1 MAIFHYTIKIVGRS
15 KGKSVISAS
24 AYLNG
29 DVMKNEET
37 GRISYYTSKKEV
49 VYTRLMMCENAP
61 PEWQIVPEENIKR
74 FQKSVRYKRS
84 EDKEAALEKFKITF
98 QKQRLWNEVLKIEK
112 SADAQLGRSFE
123 FALPKEW
130 SRQEQIQYTA
140 DYIKKTFV
148 DKGMCADWSI
158 HDKGDGNPH
167 VHLLLTMRPFNPD
180 HSWGKK
186 EVKDWGFVRD
196 KSGNIVI
203 DESHPNWWQDK
214 KNPDRHGIR
223 IPVLDENGI
232 QKIGA
237 RNRLQWK
244 RVLTDATGWNNPKNC
259 ELWRSEWAKVC
270 NEHLPLHNQVDH
282 RSYEKQGKLQIPT
295 IHEGADARKIEQ
307 KFLAGQE
314 IKGSWKVAENQII
327 KQQNTLLQKILDTF
341 GKVSG
346 ALSLWKERLN
356 DIRRKPGNYTLNGVH
371 DWANRR
377 TADLNGRNAS
387 GNAEPGHPTL
397 SYAGTESEIAKIK
410 QRVIRAAQHF
420 AKYRGTTFQ
429 DGRTENE
436 DRTFGKRKSAMA
448 EIGTDSE
455 QRKQFIAETEHRIA
469 ELEQQIEKGRDIDE
483 RIQRIKE
490 RRTVGRTSALDRGDT
505 RRTGTERP
513 AYRGTE
519 DAAQRISDLE
529 REIKQ
534 REQSIEYSIIKE
546 RLEDGRQ
553 SIADRERK
561 AAKRN
566 VTIEDCQDKIR
577 CLTQERDYART
588 HQKIV
593 EIPVEK
599 PVLYEKCEACNRTAY
614 QNAKAKYETQKER
627 LAGQYKAKTVM
638 FQTTLFLLAWYSLTT
653 TLFQAVQSD
662 MFLVDCKSFFN
673 DLASFIQTFVGWTI
687 DAGHSAAQIST
698 KIPNAFIA
706 GMVYWLLLILIVG
719 ICMAGTGMLAI
730 LIEIKVIELYK
741 KNCWDVITLLM
752 ILTSVAIVI
761 YFGESIKKVLS
772 VNLLL
777 LFVLSQGAYVGIRC
791 YLKVWLEKR
800 PY

>member
-1 MAIFHYTIKIVGRS
+1 MAEGMSFSFPSLLFHEGRTYGQPEVVPISLPQVATGLRSRLPGSSVGGAFSQTCSCHRRHSSPERRIPCRLLCAGHSYAEGVLAMLPFLKSKAMLPEIYTRCAERRNPDMAIFHYTIKIVGRS

-49 VYTRLMMCENAP
+49 VYTSLMMCENAP

-140 DYIKKTFV
+140 DYIQKTFV

-186 EVKDWGFVRD
+186 EVKDWDFVRD

-232 QKIGA
+232 QKMGA

-244 RVLTDATGWNNPKNC
+244 RVLTDANGWNNPKNC

-307 KFLAGQE
+307 
-314 IKGSWKVAENQII
+314 
-327 KQQNTLLQKILDTF
+327 
-341 GKVSG
+341 
-346 ALSLWKERLN
+346 
-356 DIRRKPGNYTLNGVH
+356 
-371 DWANRR
+371 
-377 TADLNGRNAS
+377 
-387 GNAEPGHPTL
+387 
-397 SYAGTESEIAKIK
+397 
-410 QRVIRAAQHF
+410 
-420 AKYRGTTFQ
+420 
-429 DGRTENE
+429 
-436 DRTFGKRKSAMA
+436 
-448 EIGTDSE
+448 
-455 QRKQFIAETEHRIA
+455 
-469 ELEQQIEKGRDIDE
+469 
-483 RIQRIKE
+483 
-490 RRTVGRTSALDRGDT
+490 
-505 RRTGTERP
+505 
-513 AYRGTE
+513 
-519 DAAQRISDLE
+519 
-529 REIKQ
+529 
-534 REQSIEYSIIKE
+534 
-546 RLEDGRQ
+546 
-553 SIADRERK
+553 
-561 AAKRN
+561 
-566 VTIEDCQDKIR
+566 
-577 CLTQERDYART
+577 
-588 HQKIV
+588 
-593 EIPVEK
+593 
-599 PVLYEKCEACNRTAY
+599 
-614 QNAKAKYETQKER
+614 
-627 LAGQYKAKTVM
+627 
-638 FQTTLFLLAWYSLTT
+638 
-653 TLFQAVQSD
+653 
-662 MFLVDCKSFFN
+662 
-673 DLASFIQTFVGWTI
+673 
-687 DAGHSAAQIST
+687 
-698 KIPNAFIA
+698 
-706 GMVYWLLLILIVG
+706 
-719 ICMAGTGMLAI
+719 
-730 LIEIKVIELYK
+730 
-741 KNCWDVITLLM
+741 
-752 ILTSVAIVI
+752 
-761 YFGESIKKVLS
+761 
-772 VNLLL
+772 
-777 LFVLSQGAYVGIRC
+777 
-791 YLKVWLEKR
+791 
-800 PY
+800 